1 MKHVLISRASA
12 MDFRDSPSEAAF
24 RAEAVAFLDAHAPR
38 RFRSYTTEGAD
49 MEEVFEEH
57 RAWQKTL
64 AAHGW
69 GAITWPK
76 AYGGRGLG
84 PLEQIVW
91 NEELT
96 KRGAAHSML
105 AVGIGM
111 AGPTLIAHGTDA
123 QKERYLGPL
132 LRADE
137 VWCQLFSEP
146 GAGSDLASLATRAVR
161 DGDDWIVTGQKTW
174 CSGAQHAQFGILIA
188 RTEPKAPKHQ
198 GITYFLLDMKTPG
211 IEVRPLVEMTGEARF
226 NEVFLSQVRVPDS
239 ARLGPV
245 HGGWAITQ
253 TTLLNERMAMSGLSS
268 LLDWDALRS
277 FVKEQLG
284 AADPLLRDELARV
297 YVELKSLQLLNAR
310 MVTKLG
316 RGQIPTAE
324 SSVMKLALARVMT
337 RAAEAAMRAM
347 GPGALARRGFWQ
359 NEFLFAPAW
368 HIAGGTDQVQK
379 NVCAERV
386 LGLPRDP
393 HDTKDVPFDQLP
405 RS

>member
-1 MKHVLISRASA
+1 

-24 RAEAVAFLDAHAPR
+24 RAEASAFLDAHAPR
-38 RFRSYTTEGAD
+38 AFRSYTTEGAD
-49 MEEVFEEH
+49 MEEVFREH
-57 RAWQKTL
+57 VAWQKTL

-76 AYGGRGLG
+76 AHGGRGLG

-96 KRGAAHSML
+96 RHGAAHSML

-111 AGPTLIAHGTDA
+111 AGPTLIAHGTEA
-123 QKERYLGPL
+123 QKQRYLRPL
-132 LRADE
+132 LHADE

-146 GAGSDLASLATRAVR
+146 GAGSDLASLATRAAR

-188 RTEPKAPKHQ
+188 RTDPKAPKHQ
-198 GITYFLLDMKTPG
+198 GITYFLLDMSTPG

-226 NEVFLSQVRVPDS
+226 NEVFLNEVRVPDA
-239 ARLGPV
+239 ARLGALNA
-245 HGGWAITQ
+245 GWGVTQ

-268 LLDWDALRS
+268 LLDWGALRA
-277 FVKEQLG
+277 FVKEQCG
-284 AADPLLRDELARV
+284 VPDPLLRDELARV
-297 YVELKSLQLLNAR
+297 YVELKCLQLLNAR

-337 RAAEAAMRAM
+337 RAAEAAMKAL

-393 HDTKDVPFDQLP
+393 HDLRDVPFDELP

>member
-1 MKHVLISRASA
+1 

-24 RAEAVAFLDAHAPR
+24 RAEATAFLDEHAPR
-38 RFRSYTTEGAD
+38 AFRSYTTEGAD
-49 MEEVFEEH
+49 MEEVFREH
-57 RAWQKTL
+57 VAWQKTL

-69 GAITWPK
+69 GALTWPK

-84 PLEQIVW
+84 PIEQIVW

-111 AGPTLIAHGTDA
+111 AGPTLIAHGTEP
-123 QKERYLGPL
+123 QKQRYLAPL
-132 LRADE
+132 LHADE

-161 DGDDWIVTGQKTW
+161 DGDDWVVTGQKTW
-174 CSGAQHAQFGILIA
+174 CSGAQHAQFGILLA
-188 RTEPKAPKHQ
+188 RTDAKAPKHK

-226 NEVFLSQVRVPDS
+226 NEVFLEGVRVPDS
-239 ARLGPV
+239 QRLGAP
-245 HGGWAITQ
+245 GQGWSITQ
-253 TTLLNERMAMSGLSS
+253 TTLLHERMSMSGLSS
-268 LLDWDALRS
+268 LLDFDKLRAC
-277 FVKEQLG
+277 VKEHG
-284 AADPLLRDELARV
+284 ASGDPLLRDEVARV

-310 MVTKLG
+310 VVTKLG
-316 RGQIPTAE
+316 RGQMPTAE

-337 RAAEAAMRAM
+337 RAAEAALKAM
-347 GPGALARRGFWQ
+347 GPRALLRRGFWQ

-393 HDTKDVPFDQLP
+393 HDPKDVPFDQLP